1 MDDEGVAE
9 DVAQEPKAGNDGR
22 VAEIV
27 RSNIDDRHG
36 KGVAPLC
43 ALEVHGTRERVN
55 KIEVDRSQVLGG
67 RRKGQIGIERVAGL
81 KDEKLILLYRGRR
94 LDIGVIAIEA
104 VRIVF
109 AMLSGLSNDD
119 GSRTL
124 YIARIGQ

>member
-43 ALEVHGTRERVN
+43 ALEVHGTREGVN

-67 RRKGQIGIERVAGL
+67 RGKGQIGIERVAGL
-81 KDEKLILLYRGRR
+81 ENEKLILLYGGRWF
-94 LDIGVIAIEA
+94 DIGVITIEA

-109 AMLSGLSNDD
+109 AMLSGFSDDD
-119 GSRTL
+119 GGGPL
-124 YIARIGQ
+124 